1 MNRYALGIDT
11 SNYRTS
17 CALLNTE
24 SGSFENIG
32 ELLDVPPGELG
43 LRQSDALFQHVR
55 RLPELMERLCADLDG
70 PIVALGVSDRPRRR
84 EDSYMP
90 CFLAG
95 ISAARSAAAVLRLRP
110 CFFSHQEG
118 HIASALYSANK
129 LSWLS
134 APFLSWHLS
143 GGTTELLWVRSEKQ
157 GVMDVQIVGGSRDLA
172 AGQIID
178 RAGVA
183 LGLPFPAGPHLEA
196 LALRSDDMH
205 FFRVRLDG
213 LFFSLSG
220 VENQFHTALQ
230 RGDSPESVARVT
242 LNTVTETVRAA
253 TAAARREYS
262 APVLFSGG
270 VSASAFLR
278 KALPESESLCFAQ
291 KGFAGDN
298 ALGAALLAAR
308 QRGVL

>member
-32 ELLDVPPGELG
+32 ELLNVPSGSLG

-55 RLPELMERLCADLDG
+55 RLPELMERLCAKLDG
-70 PIVALGVSDRPRRR
+70 PIAALGVSDRPRRR

-95 ISAARSAAAVLRLRP
+95 LSAARTAAAALRLQP
-110 CFFSHQEG
+110 CLFSHQEG
-118 HIASALYSANK
+118 HIASALYSADK
-129 LSWLS
+129 LNWLG

-143 GGTTELLWVRSEKQ
+143 GGTTELLWVRAEKQ
-157 GVMDVQIVGGSRDLA
+157 GEMDVQIIGGSRDLA
-172 AGQIID
+172 AGQVID

-196 LALRSDDMH
+196 LALSCDDTR
-205 FFRVRLDG
+205 FFRVRPDG
-213 LFFSLSG
+213 LSFSLSG
-220 VENQFHTALQ
+220 VENQFRAAIQ
-230 RGDSPESVARVT
+230 RGDSSASVARVT
-242 LNTVTETVRAA
+242 LNTVTEAVRSV
-253 TAAARREYS
+253 TAAAQREYS
-262 APVLFSGG
+262 VPVLFSGG
-270 VSASAFLR
+270 VSASAFLK

-291 KGFAGDN
+291 KGLAGDN
-298 ALGAALLAAR
+298 ALGAAVLAAR
-308 QRGVL
+308 QRGIL